1 MKRNYIGNSR
11 TASLVNL
18 PAGDFILE
26 VKSTNGDGLWVENT
40 AQLAIHVKPI
50 FWETGWAWLLY
61 IALIVV
67 VILAISA
74 TFAYIFNLRR
84 KVDFEQQLTNLKL
97 RFFTDISHEL
107 RTPLTLIAS
116 PIEEIINREK
126 LSDEGQENIQLAK
139 KNTDRMLR
147 LINQL
152 LDFRKI
158 QNNKMKLYIEQADV
172 VTLSKKIT
180 VRM

>member
-1 MKRNYIGNSR
+1 M
-11 TASLVNL
+11 
-18 PAGDFILE
+18 
-26 VKSTNGDGLWVENT
+26 
-40 AQLAIHVKPI
+40 
-50 FWETGWAWLLY
+50 
-61 IALIVV
+61 

-116 PIEEIINREK
+116 PIEEIINREE
-126 LSDEGQENIQLAK
+126 LSEEGQQNIQLAK

-172 VTLSKKIT
+172 VTLSKKIYDNFT
-180 VRM
+180 GLALSLIHI

>member
-1 MKRNYIGNSR
+1 MQYAYRLKNIDEEWNYIGNSR

-61 IALIVV
+61 IVLIVV

-97 RFFTDISHEL
+97 RFFTDISHDY
-107 RTPLTLIAS
+107 A
-116 PIEEIINREK
+116 
-126 LSDEGQENIQLAK
+126 
-139 KNTDRMLR
+139 
-147 LINQL
+147 L
-152 LDFRKI
+152 L
-158 QNNKMKLYIEQADV
+158 
-172 VTLSKKIT
+172 
-180 VRM
+180 

>member
-1 MKRNYIGNSR
+1 M
-11 TASLVNL
+11 
-18 PAGDFILE
+18 
-26 VKSTNGDGLWVENT
+26 ENT

-61 IALIVV
+61 IVLIVV

-116 PIEEIINREK
+116 PIEEIINREE
-126 LSDEGQENIQLAK
+126 LSEEGQENIQLAK

-172 VTLSKKIT
+172 VTLSKKSMIT
-180 VRM
+180 LRAWLISGISVSILFVLMIIILFTQI